1 MPLIEVKCKNC
12 GSSLHIDSNT
22 KTGVCPFCNTQY
34 FSEDTVNNYNIGQ
47 ANIHIDNNAI
57 VENLL
62 KNAETNLSILKDYE
76 KSAELFKKVTES
88 APDNYKGWWG
98 IIRAK
103 TREFHNFDSSTLNQ
117 LNKYAA
123 YAINVAGTNTKTA
136 LKDKWL
142 KYLIKNKAILQGK
155 IDSLDNDC
163 KKFNNTKLNT
173 TKKLQPIIKQK
184 EEILEKY
191 QLPLKLSNGVLFV
204 FIIITLTYIIFGTLD
219 NEMYPATIISLIAMV
234 ITIICIVISRK
245 KRILAENLIEPINSE
260 INKTED
266 EISKLQKEIDT
277 AKSQISNLQAEINLI
292 NTYINI

>member
-1 MPLIEVKCKNC
+1 M
-12 GSSLHIDSNT
+12 
-22 KTGVCPFCNTQY
+22 
-34 FSEDTVNNYNIGQ
+34 
-47 ANIHIDNNAI
+47 
-57 VENLL
+57 
-62 KNAETNLSILKDYE
+62 
-76 KSAELFKKVTES
+76 
-88 APDNYKGWWG
+88 
-98 IIRAK
+98 
-103 TREFHNFDSSTLNQ
+103 
-117 LNKYAA
+117 
-123 YAINVAGTNTKTA
+123 
-136 LKDKWL
+136 
-142 KYLIKNKAILQGK
+142 
-155 IDSLDNDC
+155 
-163 KKFNNTKLNT
+163 
-173 TKKLQPIIKQK
+173 QPIIKQK

>member
-1 MPLIEVKCKNC
+1 M
-12 GSSLHIDSNT
+12 
-22 KTGVCPFCNTQY
+22 
-34 FSEDTVNNYNIGQ
+34 
-47 ANIHIDNNAI
+47 
-57 VENLL
+57 
-62 KNAETNLSILKDYE
+62 
-76 KSAELFKKVTES
+76 
-88 APDNYKGWWG
+88 
-98 IIRAK
+98 
-103 TREFHNFDSSTLNQ
+103 
-117 LNKYAA
+117 
-123 YAINVAGTNTKTA
+123 
-136 LKDKWL
+136 
-142 KYLIKNKAILQGK
+142 
-155 IDSLDNDC
+155 
-163 KKFNNTKLNT
+163 
-173 TKKLQPIIKQK
+173 QPIIKQK

-234 ITIICIVISRK
+234 ITIICIVISHK

>member
-123 YAINVAGTNTKTA
+123 YAINVADTNTKTA

-266 EISKLQKEIDT
+266 EIDT